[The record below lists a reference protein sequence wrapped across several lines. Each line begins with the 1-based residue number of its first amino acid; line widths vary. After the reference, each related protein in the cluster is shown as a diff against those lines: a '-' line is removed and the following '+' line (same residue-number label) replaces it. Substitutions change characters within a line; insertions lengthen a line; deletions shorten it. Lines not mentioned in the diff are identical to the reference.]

1 MTEENYIHHKEKGK
15 HIAGQMTLTEL
26 ASQMRNSSKSIKRL
40 NIKQYNWW
48 NEGLHGVARAGVAT
62 VFPQAICMASTF
74 DEKAVKNVQILL
86 QQRQGQNSTRV
97 KRTRISVYIKGLRF
111 GRLI

>member
-1 MTEENYIHHKEKGK
+1 MTGDNYRHHKEKGK
-15 HIAGQMTLTEL
+15 HIAEQMTLTEL

-74 DEKAVKNVQILL
+74 DEKAVKKCADIIATEARAKIQRESKERGL
-86 QQRQGQNSTRV
+86 Q
-97 KRTRISVYIKGLRF
+97 YI
-111 GRLI
+111 

>member
-1 MTEENYIHHKEKGK
+1 MTEVKLQASSKEKGK
-15 HIAGQMTLTEL
+15 HIAEQMTLTEL

-74 DEKAVKNVQILL
+74 DEKAVKKLCRYYCN
-86 QQRQGQNSTRV
+86 RG
-97 KRTRISVYIKGLRF
+97 KGK
-111 GRLI
+111 IQ

>member
-1 MTEENYIHHKEKGK
+1 MTEGNYIHHKEKGK
-15 HIAGQMTLTEL
+15 HIAEQMTLTEL

-62 VFPQAICMASTF
+62 VFPQAICMAASF
-74 DEKAVKNVQILL
+74 DTTAVKRCADIIATEGKI
-86 QQRQGQNSTRV
+86 QRESKERGFQ
-97 KRTRISVYIKGLRF
+97 YI
-111 GRLI
+111 